1 MTLGENSLSPLE
13 PWHAAW
19 LIRNLDEHL
28 GNAILIFCLTSP
40 QSKPGFFLL
49 YPWIYSSS
57 QTSITWERQRGNDR
71 CFMLEMI
78 FCRESNWLH
87 ILPTGLPLASYH
99 DDIPFYFSPSHRL
112 LVGCTSDNSFRGSK
126 QVFEMKDLDL
136 RGFWSV
142 SLVSGSQFPLHLK
155 RMLSWWWYP
164 SLRVYLQMRLP
175 EVGNIYYILIP
186 WCGCG

>member
-78 FCRESNWLH
+78 FCQESNWLH
-87 ILPTGLPLASYH
+87 ILPTGLPLASIMMTFH
-99 DDIPFYFSPSHRL
+99 FISAHL
-112 LVGCTSDNSFRGSK
+112 IGCWWAARPTIVLEDPNKSLKWRILTSGA
-126 QVFEMKDLDL
+126 
-136 RGFWSV
+136 
-142 SLVSGSQFPLHLK
+142 SGL
-155 RMLSWWWYP
+155 Y
-164 SLRVYLQMRLP
+164 
-175 EVGNIYYILIP
+175 P
-186 WCGCG
+186 WCQAPNFLCT